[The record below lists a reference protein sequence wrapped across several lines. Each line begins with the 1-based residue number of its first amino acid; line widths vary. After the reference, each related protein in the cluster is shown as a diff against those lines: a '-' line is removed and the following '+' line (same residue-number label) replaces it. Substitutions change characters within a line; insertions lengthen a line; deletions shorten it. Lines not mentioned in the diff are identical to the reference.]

1 MLTKR
6 RDSIKIKLHTTCK
19 KGDNMN
25 KKKIGETLI
34 MLRGKRTLAG
44 VADALNISISAL
56 SMYERGHRVPRD
68 EVKQPIAR
76 YYKRSVNSIFYAS

>member
-6 RDSIKIKLHTTCK
+6 RDSIKIKLHRTFK

-34 MLRGKRTLAG
+34 MLRGKRTLAE

-68 EVKQPIAR
+68 EVKQRIAR

>member
-6 RDSIKIKLHTTCK
+6 MDGIKIKLHKTCK

-25 KKKIGETLI
+25 KEKIGETLI
-34 MLRGKRTLAG
+34 MLRGKRTLAE

-68 EVKQPIAR
+68 EVKQRIAR
-76 YYKRSVNSIFYAS
+76 YYKRSVNSIFYAM